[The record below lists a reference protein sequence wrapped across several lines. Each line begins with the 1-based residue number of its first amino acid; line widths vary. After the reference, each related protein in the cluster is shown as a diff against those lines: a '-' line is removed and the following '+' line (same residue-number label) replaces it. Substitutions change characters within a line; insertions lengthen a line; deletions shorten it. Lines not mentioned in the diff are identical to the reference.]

1 MNNEDGVE
9 IVCTK
14 KKIGLKK
21 TKFVQ
26 DILRELDD
34 DWTEDDIVG
43 IVCDVSTREKSV
55 YRIAA
60 ERIWPGQ
67 DLSLMEA

>member
-14 KKIGLKK
+14 KCRKISLIK

-55 YRIAA
+55 YRIGA
-60 ERIWPGQ
+60 ERIWPDQ
-67 DLSLMEA
+67 I

>member
-1 MNNEDGVE
+1 MFVQR
-9 IVCTK
+9 IVGK
-14 KKIGLKK
+14 KVKKK

-55 YRIAA
+55 YRMGA
-60 ERIWPGQ
+60 ERI
-67 DLSLMEA
+67 